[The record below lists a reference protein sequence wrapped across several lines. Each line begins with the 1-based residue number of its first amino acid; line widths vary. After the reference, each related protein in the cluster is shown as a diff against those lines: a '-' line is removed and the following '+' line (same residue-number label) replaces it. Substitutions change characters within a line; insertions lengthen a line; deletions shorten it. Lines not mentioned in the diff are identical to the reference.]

1 MKQSFN
7 KSLSVALATLLLL
20 FSFPFTA
27 YATDYTTNSIS
38 IEMVANDTSVKEELS
53 ITNGSVITSTK
64 IIQGRLYYIDC
75 TCSAY
80 ISGKRGDT
88 ISFDISLLPTSIYKT
103 VDYIVFPMSTDIAG
117 SDGMSGGQF
126 SETVD
131 LTSNSIHK
139 EFELKRDVN
148 NELFR
153 FSLSFNNFTY
163 KSGVNPNVYA
173 KFGVKINVSVD
184 DATKGILNT
193 ILEWLE
199 NIRDKIVELP
209 NSIGSFITSLGNNIK
224 GFFTDLKNNL
234 SSWFDDVGDWF
245 SNLGDNLREWF
256 SNVGDWFS
264 QLGDRISGFFVNL
277 SNNIS
282 DYFKKLFNKLWWG
295 NEQGEAAYQPPT
307 FGSGLTEV
315 LESIDTY
322 ILSLEDT
329 QTAIDNSKTEV
340 VGYVAQG
347 TEIING
353 FLGVAPTIVI
363 AVLVFAVALL
373 FARKVVGR

>member
-1 MKQSFN
+1 MKQSFK

-20 FSFPFTA
+20 FSFPLTA
-27 YATDYTTNSIS
+27 TADYVLES
-38 IEMVANDTSVKEELS
+38 
-53 ITNGSVITSTK
+53 
-64 IIQGRLYYIDC
+64 
-75 TCSAY
+75 
-80 ISGKRGDT
+80 
-88 ISFDISLLPTSIYKT
+88 
-103 VDYIVFPMSTDIAG
+103 
-117 SDGMSGGQF
+117 
-126 SETVD
+126 
-131 LTSNSIHK
+131 
-139 EFELKRDVN
+139 
-148 NELFR
+148 
-153 FSLSFNNFTY
+153 
-163 KSGVNPNVYA
+163 NPNVVGAQCTIRYGDYYTYYPTPSSPKKIPFA
-173 KFGVKINVSVD
+173 IVNENEKGFDSLQLKFQYNADLSSLGENDGLTFTYQIFPSTASVKKWRLTVYNTSLYPVSVESTTDYASVTFD
-184 DATKGILNT
+184 DAGYYLQGSSGASAFYFTIEYLETTDSYLRTGCNSLTVQITDSTKGLLQT
-193 ILEWLE
+193 ILEWLQ
-199 NIRDKIVELP
+199 NIRDRIVELP

-264 QLGDRISGFFVNL
+264 QLGDRISGFFFNL

>member
-1 MKQSFN
+1 MKQSFK

-20 FSFPFTA
+20 FSFPLTA
-27 YATDYTTNSIS
+27 TADYVFESNPTVYDAQVSYGYGQYVSYYPDHAQSKKIPFS
-38 IEMVANDTSVKEELS
+38 FVDSS
-53 ITNGSVITSTK
+53 ITNPENVVLSFRYSADLSSLGENDGLTFTYQIFPSTASVKKWKLQIFTNYGNGSVVSETESTTDYASVTFEDIGYYTHGDSLPVQFYFSVYYEDATDSYLRTGCNSLNVQVTDSTK
-64 IIQGRLYYIDC
+64 G
-75 TCSAY
+75 
-80 ISGKRGDT
+80 
-88 ISFDISLLPTSIYKT
+88 LL
-103 VDYIVFPMSTDIAG
+103 
-117 SDGMSGGQF
+117 Q
-126 SETVD
+126 
-131 LTSNSIHK
+131 
-139 EFELKRDVN
+139 
-148 NELFR
+148 
-153 FSLSFNNFTY
+153 
-163 KSGVNPNVYA
+163 
-173 KFGVKINVSVD
+173 
-184 DATKGILNT
+184 T
-193 ILEWLE
+193 ILEWLQ
-199 NIRDKIVELP
+199 NIRDRIVELP